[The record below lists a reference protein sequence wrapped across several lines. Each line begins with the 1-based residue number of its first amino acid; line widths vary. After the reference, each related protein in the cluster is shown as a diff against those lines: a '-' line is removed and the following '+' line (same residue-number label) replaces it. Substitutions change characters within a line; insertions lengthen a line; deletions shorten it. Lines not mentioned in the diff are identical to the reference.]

1 MLPPPPFTI
10 EGMADNPPPVRSLL
24 AYENPHLLNSPDA
37 RLLRI
42 AAEYLEPQSRL
53 RRENIQDTI
62 VFFGSARIHGSDSA
76 VPADHP
82 QARGLARYYDD
93 ARELARRLT
102 LWADPLP
109 SRRRRFVITSGGG
122 PGIMEAANRGAA
134 DAGGKTIGFNI
145 RLPFEQHPN
154 PFISPALNFE
164 FHYFFMRKFWFAY
177 PAKAL
182 VAFPGGFGT
191 LDELME
197 MLTLVQTRKL
207 NKKIVI
213 LLYGRSYWEE
223 IINFKA
229 LVEWGTISASDL
241 ELFQTADSPQEA
253 YDLLT
258 TALDALYLKSTAPA
272 PPEDE
277 SPAIAR
283 TLG

>member
-1 MLPPPPFTI
+1 
-10 EGMADNPPPVRSLL
+10 MADSPAAGRAPL
-24 AYENPHLLNSPDA
+24 AYENPRFLNSPDA
-37 RLLRI
+37 RLLRM

-62 VFFGSARIHGSDSA
+62 VFFGSARIHSA
-76 VPADHP
+76 ESAAAPADSPH
-82 QARGLARYYDD
+82 ARDLARYYED

-102 LWADPLP
+102 LWADALP

-134 DAGGKTIGFNI
+134 EAGGKTIGFNI
-145 RLPFEQHPN
+145 RLPFEQVPN

-182 VAFPGGFGT
+182 IAFPGGFGT

-197 MLTLVQTRKL
+197 MLTLVQTQKL

-213 LLYGRSYWEE
+213 LLYGRGYWEE

-229 LVEWGTISASDL
+229 LAAWGTISSSDL
-241 ELFQTADSPQEA
+241 DLFHTADSPQEA
-253 YDLLT
+253 FDVVT
-258 TALDALYLKSTAPA
+258 AALDALYLKPTAPLPA
-272 PPEDE
+272 EDE

-283 TLG
+283 TRG